1 MTNRIAILGAGP
13 GGYTA
18 AVKAAQMGADVTVI
32 EKDTAGGTC
41 LNRGCIPSKVLITTA
56 ELLEKMK
63 KADSYGIALEGSAR
77 VDMPALME
85 RKNRIVKIQT
95 DGIRNLLKH
104 HRVNYI
110 QGTGRIRGDHLAVV
124 RTDQGEEHQV
134 PWDKFII
141 AAGTRPFELPELPFD
156 GERILSSDH
165 ALNLHDV
172 PESVLIVGGGV
183 IGCEFAFLLSAL
195 GAGVTVVEAMS
206 RMLPLPSVDED
217 CSKILQREMK
227 KRKIGFMVNRTVAGA
242 EERDGKL
249 NVEIRPSPFGG
260 DPSKKGEEPYFQ
272 QVDKI
277 LVCIGRTPVTS
288 EIEGLDSLGVKA
300 DDRGWIRANEKLETG
315 NPDVYAVGDILGP
328 TKIMLAHV
336 AWSEGM
342 TAAQNAMGG
351 EKSMNYDTVP
361 GAIFTSPEVANVGL
375 TETRAREEGYR
386 VRADS
391 ALFRLLGKAQAL
403 GEIAGEAKIISE
415 IDSGRVLGVHMI
427 GPHATDLIAEATL
440 AIHMKATVR
449 DLAETIHAHP
459 TLPEIMMETS
469 LKAMDQPLHG

>member
-18 AVKAAQMGADVTVI
+18 AVRAAQMGADVTVI

-41 LNRGCIPSKVLITTA
+41 LNRGCIPSKVMITTA
-56 ELLEKMK
+56 ELLEKIK
-63 KADSYGIALEGSAR
+63 RAESYGIALEGSAR
-77 VDMPALME
+77 VDMRALME

-95 DGIRNLLKH
+95 DGIRNLLRH
-104 HRVNYI
+104 NRVHYI
-110 QGTGRIRGDHLAVV
+110 QGTGRIGGDHLAVV
-124 RTDQGEEHQV
+124 RTDNGEDHPV

-141 AAGTRPFELPELPFD
+141 AAGTQPFELPALPFD

-183 IGCEFAFLLSAL
+183 IGCEFAFLLCAL
-195 GAGVTVVEAMS
+195 GASVKVVEAMS

-217 CSKILQREMK
+217 CSKVLQREMK
-227 KRKIGFMVNRTVAGA
+227 KRNIRFMVNRTVAGA
-242 EERDGKL
+242 EEKDGKV
-249 NVEIRPSPFGG
+249 NVEIRPASLGG
-260 DPSKKGEEPYFQ
+260 DPPKKGDEPSFH

-300 DDRGWIRANEKLETG
+300 DGRGWIRANEKLETD

-328 TKIMLAHV
+328 TKIMLAHA

-342 TAAQNAMGG
+342 AAAQNAMGG
-351 EKSMNYDTVP
+351 EKRMDYHTVP

-375 TETRAREEGYR
+375 TEIQAREEGYR

-391 ALFRLLGKAQAL
+391 ALFRPLGKAQAL
-403 GEIAGEAKIISE
+403 GEIAGEAKIVSE
-415 IDSGRVLGVHMI
+415 IDSGRILGVHMI

-440 AIHMKATVR
+440 ALKMKATVR